1 MQDKATNADE
11 AYVVCNPDV
20 PLQSDDP
27 RYVDFTLVRGGTNLA
42 ETVVR
47 RIQRI
52 DLSAQRSLSQPRFL
66 KPLITGHR
74 GCGKSTELLRVKLA
88 LEQAGYFVVY
98 FDSIKEIDIN
108 DVDCVDILLSITR
121 QLEEQLRES
130 PLKIQL
136 PQKQLETIGLWL
148 AKTVYQTDD
157 IDTIE
162 NRFEAE
168 LGLGAEIPLFVKALL
183 KVKSIIT
190 GASTQ
195 RKTVRLEVTNRI
207 SQLLTDLN
215 DLIDYAQI
223 KLRDNGKKGLVIIVD
238 SLEKILLKPLNE
250 LGHITTH
257 SAIYIEH
264 GEHLKTPNC
273 HILYTVP
280 ISLLRNEN
288 VGQIFTDETLIVPM
302 VKVKDDKGN
311 DMQDGL
317 DAMRKMLAC
326 RLEIDKVFENPK
338 SVDDLARTS
347 GGHVRDFLR
356 LVRFACD
363 HSRTQITEDAVN
375 KGIKELVR
383 TYDYLVQ
390 DKDLQKLAEVY
401 REKHLP
407 SDAEYAHLPYHLL
420 VLEYQNDEVWADV
433 HPAVQKTRKFREA
446 VTKLG

>member
-1 MQDKATNADE
+1 M
-11 AYVVCNPDV
+11 
-20 PLQSDDP
+20 
-27 RYVDFTLVRGGTNLA
+27 
-42 ETVVR
+42 
-47 RIQRI
+47 
-52 DLSAQRSLSQPRFL
+52 
-66 KPLITGHR
+66 
-74 GCGKSTELLRVKLA
+74 
-88 LEQAGYFVVY
+88 
-98 FDSIKEIDIN
+98 
-108 DVDCVDILLSITR
+108 TR

-168 LGLGAEIPLFVKALL
+168 LGLGAEIPFFVKALL
-183 KVKSIIT
+183 KIKSIIK
-190 GASTQ
+190 GVSTEK
-195 RKTVRLEVTNRI
+195 KTVRLEVEKRI

-215 DLIDYAQI
+215 DLVDYAQI

-238 SLEKILLKPLNE
+238 SLEKILLKPLDE

-264 GEHLKTPNC
+264 GDYLKAPNC

-302 VKVKDDKGN
+302 VKVKDDRGN

-317 DAMRKMLAC
+317 DAMRGMLAR

-338 SVDDLARTS
+338 SVDDLARAS
-347 GGHVRDFLR
+347 GGHVRDFMR
-356 LVRFACD
+356 LVRFACRYSQD
-363 HSRTQITEDAVN
+363 RIPENAVN
-375 KGIKELVR
+375 KAIKELVR

-390 DKDLQKLAEVY
+390 NKDLQKLVEIY
-401 REKHLP
+401 KEKYLP

-420 VLEYQNDEVWADV
+420 VLEYQNDEIWADV
-433 HPAVQKTRKFREA
+433 HPAVQGTRKFREA